1 LKTTPDNENLLTLIK
16 SARTGKIVLPQFQRN
31 FVWSRDDITALLVS
45 ILEGH
50 FIGSFLLLRTDRDE
64 TPFAMRAIQGVDLY
78 DDQLRPDWMILDGQQ
93 RLTSLHYAFAAPDI
107 SLRGT
112 KYPYCFFLDLNK
124 ILKNE
129 FDEAIWS
136 ERTDRCDEYL
146 EQDYQFQNLV
156 IPFTIIEDW
165 NTWLN
170 AYERWLINED
180 QERYMNEYFNVEKLA
195 WMHESYL

>member
-1 LKTTPDNENLLTLIK
+1 MKTTPDNENLLTLIK